1 MINLCNLPRRGGH
14 ALQGSSSFVQV
25 LRGRAELSPDE
36 IAYIF
41 LPDGEEQEI
50 SVTYGE
56 LDLRARA
63 WAIRLQ
69 QRFAPGSRAVLLFP
83 SGLDFIA
90 AFFGC
95 LYAGLVAVP
104 CPQPRSGGSR
114 RNYARL
120 EAIMRG
126 AQPSVMLGPAAAL
139 NPLRVTL
146 SGDQAFAGIE
156 WLSYEPA
163 KENLAEKWNSPG
175 CTPDTLALL
184 QFTSGSTGSP
194 KGVMVT
200 HGNLLHNQL
209 LMQEAFQHG
218 PSSIVCGWLPMF
230 HDMGLVGNVLHPV
243 YLGLP
248 CVLMTPLA
256 FLQRPVRWLQAIS
269 RYRATTS
276 GGPNFAYDLCV
287 RKIAKE
293 DRAGLDLSCWTA
305 AFNGAE
311 PVQAHTLASFSEG
324 FEGCHF
330 RASAFLPCYGLA
342 EATLMVSGAHWAG
355 EPRYF
360 NADQLRQGVAAVAE
374 SKDEDARPLAASGP
388 ILGNQQAIIVD
399 PETNRPTGDGRIGE
413 VWLQGPS
420 VATGYWGE
428 SNDRDSVFQAT
439 LNGSDGPRF
448 LRTGDLGFI
457 HNRQLFITSRLKD
470 LIIVRGRNYYPQ
482 DIELTAE
489 LSHGSAQQAAA
500 FSAETQDGEGIVV
513 VQEMERGWD
522 TSRTGAVIDS
532 IRSAI
537 AAEHDVLPF
546 EVLLVRARSLPRTTS
561 GKLRRNALRDSWL
574 AGELE
579 ALASWRRTAA
589 EPAPDVIDREA
600 LLLLPSSERTAAI
613 TQALQFVTAS
623 LLCIAPES
631 VATDLVLTSFG
642 FDSLAM
648 VELNHRVQT
657 QFGVILGFTTI
668 LDNPTLATLAKQIAS
683 CMAEEVDTAIEL
695 PEAGPTEDSVRYYPL
710 SHGQLALLYLH
721 QLAPESAAYNI
732 ARAVKI
738 EGSFDPASL
747 RRAFANLVQ
756 RHPALRT
763 TFPAATSEPMQA
775 VRSVQEVDFQ
785 EIETQ
790 SWTDGEHNRF
800 LLQESHRIFDLANG
814 PLLRIRL
821 LHTGEQTWIL
831 LLVVHH
837 IVADFWSLAV
847 FWRELMALYNTLT
860 ASLEP
865 LKMSYGDYAMRER
878 EEIAAGKREYLWEYW
893 RGQLAGKLPVSD
905 LPTDRRRPELQT
917 FYGSQVPLRIGKNLT
932 TRLIRL
938 CAHQGATLFAG
949 LLAAFDVFL
958 ARYMGQDEVIIGCP
972 AVGRSRPELASLVGY
987 FVNPLPLRASI
998 ADNPG
1003 FNVLLGRVR
1012 RAAFDALKHADF
1024 PFHLMAERLGY
1035 GRDAS
1040 RSPIF
1045 QTMLVMQQAPPGYAD
1060 LLPLAVNL
1068 PGSAMRIRE
1077 LSFTP
1082 KALPQHCTQF
1092 DLMLVAAQID
1102 DEIPG
1107 FLQYNTDLFDE
1118 STISRMTQHFTGLLE
1133 EMVAD
1138 EDRGV
1143 RDIPLVRGAERDEIL
1158 YGWNDTAREFSEHD
1172 LLLHELIALQMQR
1185 TPEAEAVRFGTG
1197 SMTFAE
1203 LDRRSTQLA
1212 DRLRERGA
1220 EPETLVGICVE
1231 RCLEMIVGMVGI
1243 LKTGA
1248 AYLPIDPSYPA
1259 ERIRYMLADGAPS
1272 ALLIHAAT
1280 RHVADGFTGNVF
1292 DLDAEAVQPVWETQP
1307 AARTRG
1313 VPGNPAYV
1321 IYTSGSTGRPK
1332 GTAIPHSGVVNRLL
1346 WMQEAYR
1353 LTASD
1358 KVLQKTPTSFDVS
1371 VWELFWPLISG
1382 ATLVVAPPAAH
1393 KDPLLLSQ
1401 LVGNEGI
1408 TVMHFVPSMLRAF
1421 LEAGDLER
1429 CESLRLVIASGEALS
1444 ADLKTLFFS
1453 KLNVRLENLYGPT
1466 EASID
1471 VTFWNCELD
1480 TLAGSVPIGRP
1491 IANTRIHI
1499 LDERM
1504 QALPL
1509 GVAGELYIGGTGL
1522 ARGYVKRPEL
1532 TAERF
1537 VPDPISSIGGERLYR
1552 TGDVARYWKDGVIEF
1567 LGRADRQVKVRGNR
1581 IELAEVETVLMKH
1594 PALREVAVTAL
1605 TAAKGEMQLAAFATV
1620 AGPWPGFEELYRF
1633 ASSQLPSYM
1642 VPSSFTLL
1650 ESMPLTPSGKLDR
1663 NALPQPVLM
1672 SATHQYVPP
1681 VTPLQEVLVEI
1692 WSEVLNVEAAGV
1704 DDNFFELGGDSLR
1717 AIAAVAGARA
1727 KGLNLSLPDI
1737 LRFQTIRDLAHHLE
1751 IQTQADIPHVR
1762 RDPFTLLSEADRAR
1776 LPEGL
1781 EDAFPMSVLQQGLFF
1796 HAEFG
1801 ADYEI
1806 YVTTIHLRARFDE
1819 DVLREALQRVIV
1831 RHPILRTSFDFTR
1844 FSEPVQ
1850 LVHPDALANLE
1861 THDLRTL
1868 RENERSR
1875 HFAEWIEEEKV
1886 RKFDWSRQPL
1896 VRVTVHRHS
1905 EDDFHLTLAE
1915 PFLDGWSA
1923 ASLLSELLRGYTA
1936 LLEAPVAPE
1945 PPLAASFADFVALER
1960 EALASETSHQFWNEM
1975 LDGST
1980 CHHIPSW
1987 GERANSGPINQRIQF
2002 QVSEET
2008 VAGLRKLCHEAR
2020 APIKSAVLAAHV
2032 KAMSVFSGV
2041 DVLTGLIANGRPE
2054 IADGDRVLGIHL
2066 NALPFRI
2073 RHVGGTWLELVRTVF
2088 DAERALLPHRRY
2100 PIAELQRQRGRQAL
2114 FEAVFNFTHFRV
2126 YSHIQQ
2132 SSGAEILD
2140 GYASEQTYF
2149 PLTVHCNVGH
2159 TTGNLLLAL
2168 DYNSRLFSHT
2178 QVRHYAE
2185 WHLRILEAMAMHPGM
2200 DCESF
2205 CVLTEGEQSQV
2216 IHDWNQTEREVR
2228 GGCLHDRME
2237 RQAELSPNAL
2247 ALIWKEQRFTYAELH
2262 ARANRLAG
2270 YLRHL
2275 GVRQESRVGIC
2286 MDRTDS
2292 MVISI
2297 LAVLKAGGAYVPLDP
2312 AYPAE
2317 RLRFVVED
2325 AGLVLMLTRREFR
2338 DRLPES
2344 LHCLLLEEE
2353 SALIETYPYYSV
2365 QSGTSPENAAYV
2377 LYTSGSTG
2385 NPKGVILEHR
2395 QAMGFLDWVLAEF
2408 RREWLDKVLFST
2420 SICFD
2425 LSIMELFAPL
2435 LCGGT
2440 VILAENALA
2449 LASMP
2454 RASNLTLLN
2463 TVPSAIVE
2471 LMRIG
2476 GVPET
2481 VKTIALAGEP
2491 LPGPLLNRIYENTAV
2506 ERVYNLYGL
2515 TELTTYSTSAMVA
2528 PGTAEPSIGKPIFNT
2543 TAYVLD
2549 RQRQPL
2555 PIGVPGELFVGGDM
2569 ISRCYHNRPDLTA
2582 MRFIPDPF
2590 SSKPG
2595 ARLFATGDQV
2605 RWMPD
2610 GTLDFLGRLDYQVKI
2625 RGFRIEPGE
2634 TETVLGRHPKVSS
2647 SVVVAREGF
2656 SDNDA
2661 RLVGYVVP
2669 NQGATV
2675 TAAELREFLAE
2686 KIPAHQVPSD
2696 FVVLEAL
2703 PLTPNGKVNR
2713 LALPAP
2719 RQEETTARAERAAP
2733 RDAVEEQITAIW
2745 EELLQRSGISV
2756 FDNFFELGGHSLL
2769 ATQATARL
2777 RALFAIDL
2785 PLPALFQAPTIA
2797 ELGQVIQS
2805 MSVPAESE
2813 VELEALLAEL
2823 DQLSDEEVR
2832 MQLKQ
2837 TATAG
2842 GGR

>member
-1 MINLCNLPRRGGH
+1 MINLCDLPRRGGH
-14 ALQGSSSFVQV
+14 ALKGSSSFVQV
-25 LRGRAELSPDE
+25 LRVRAELSPDE

-41 LPDGEEQEI
+41 LSDGEEQEI
-50 SVTYGE
+50 SITYGE
-56 LDLRARA
+56 LDLRART
-63 WAIRLQ
+63 WAVRLQ
-69 QRFAPGSRAVLLFP
+69 QHFAPGARAVLLFP

-95 LYAGLVAVP
+95 LYASLVAVP

-120 EAIMRG
+120 EAIVRV
-126 AQPSVMLGPAAAL
+126 AQPSVMLGPAASLSAL
-139 NPLRVTL
+139 RQTL
-146 SGDQAFAGIE
+146 SGEPAFAGIE
-156 WLSYEPA
+156 SFSYEPA
-163 KENLAEKWNSPG
+163 KENLAEKWNPPK
-175 CTPDTLALL
+175 CTLDTLAFL

-194 KGVMVT
+194 KGVMIT

-243 YLGLP
+243 YLGIP
-248 CVLMTPLA
+248 CVLMAPLA

-287 RKIAKE
+287 RKIAE
-293 DRAGLDLSCWTA
+293 GDRAGFDLSCWTA

-311 PVQAHTLASFSEG
+311 PLQARTLASFTERFG
-324 FEGCHF
+324 ACGF

-342 EATLMVSGAHWAG
+342 EATLMVSGAHWSG
-355 EPRYF
+355 EPRRF
-360 NADQLRQGVAAVAE
+360 HADLLRQGVAAVAE
-374 SKDEDARPLAASGP
+374 SNDEGTRPLAGSGP
-388 ILGNQQAIIVD
+388 ILGNQHAVIVD
-399 PETNRPTGDGRIGE
+399 PETNLPVGDGRIGE
-413 VWLQGPS
+413 IWLKGPS
-420 VATGYWGE
+420 VASGYWGA
-428 SNDRDSVFQAT
+428 SSDSGAIFQST
-439 LNGSDGPRF
+439 LAGSDEPHF
-448 LRTGDLGFI
+448 LRSGDMGFVYDGE
-457 HNRQLFITSRLKD
+457 LFVTSRLKD

-489 LSHGSAQQAAA
+489 LSHGSTQQAAA
-500 FSAETQDGEGIVV
+500 FSAETQDGEGIIV

-522 TSRTGAVIDS
+522 VSRAAAVIDS

-546 EVLLVRARSLPRTTS
+546 EVVLVRARSLPRTTS
-561 GKLRRNALRDSWL
+561 GKLRRNALRDAWL
-574 AGELE
+574 ARELKE
-579 ALASWRRTAA
+579 LASSRRASA
-589 EPAPDVIDREA
+589 EPDPDSIRREA
-600 LLLLPSSERTAAI
+600 ILALPSSERASAI
-613 TQALQFVTAS
+613 AQALQFLTAA
-623 LLCIAPES
+623 LLRVAPET
-631 VATDLVLTSFG
+631 VAADRTLTSFG
-642 FDSLAM
+642 LDSLSM
-648 VELNHRVQT
+648 VELNHRIEEQL
-657 QFGVILGFTTI
+657 GVTLGLAAILE
-668 LDNPTLATLAKQIAS
+668 NSTLATLAEQIAK
-683 CMAEEVDTAIEL
+683 CMAEEVDTFTDL
-695 PEAGPTEDSVRYYPL
+695 PAAGSTEDSVRYYPL

-738 EGSFDPASL
+738 EGPLEPASL
-747 RRAFANLVQ
+747 RRAFATLVH

-763 TFPAATSEPMQA
+763 TFPSATGEPTQA
-775 VRSVQEVDFQ
+775 VHSAQELDFQ
-785 EIETQ
+785 DIEVQ
-790 SWTDGEHNRF
+790 PWTGAELDRF
-800 LLQESHRIFDLANG
+800 LLKESHGPFDLMNG
-814 PLLRIRL
+814 PLLRVRL
-821 LHTGEQTWIL
+821 LHTGEQEWIL
-831 LLVVHH
+831 LVTVHH
-837 IVADFWSLAV
+837 IAADFWSLAIL
-847 FWRELMALYNTLT
+847 WRELITFYANPT
-860 ASLEP
+860 APLDL
-865 LKMSYGDYAMRER
+865 LKMSYGEYAAREHR
-878 EEIAAGKREYLWEYW
+878 EIVAGKREYLWEYW
-893 RGQLAGKLPVSD
+893 RSQLAGTLPVSD
-905 LPTDRRRPELQT
+905 LPTDRRRPEIQT
-917 FYGSQVPLRIGKNLT
+917 YNGSQVPLCIEKNLLS
-932 TRLIRL
+932 RLTRL
-938 CAHQGATLFAG
+938 CAQQGATLFVG
-949 LLAAFDVFL
+949 LLAAFHAFL

-972 AVGRSRPELASLVGY
+972 AVGRSRPELAPLVGY

-998 ADNPG
+998 ADNPS
-1003 FNVLLGRVR
+1003 FSVLLGRAR
-1012 RAAFDALKHADF
+1012 TAAFNALKHAEF
-1024 PFHLMAERLGY
+1024 PFHLMAERLELS
-1035 GRDAS
+1035 RDAS

-1045 QTMLVMQQAPPGYAD
+1045 QTMLVMQQSPPGYAD

-1068 PGSAMRIRE
+1068 PGPAMRTGG
-1077 LSFTP
+1077 LSFAP
-1082 KALPQHCTQF
+1082 IALPQQSAQF
-1092 DLMLVAAQID
+1092 DLMLVAAQIG

-1107 FLQYNTDLFDE
+1107 FLQYNSDLFDE
-1118 STISRMTQHFTGLLE
+1118 STISRMAQYFTGLLE
-1133 EMVAD
+1133 EMVSD
-1138 EDRGV
+1138 ESRGV
-1143 RDIPLVRGAERDEIL
+1143 REMPLVKDAERSEIL
-1158 YGWNDTAREFSEHD
+1158 YGWNDTACEFPESD
-1172 LLLHELIALQMQR
+1172 QLLHELIALQVQR
-1185 TPEAEAVRFGTG
+1185 TPEAEAVRFGKN
-1197 SMTFAE
+1197 SMTYAE

-1212 DRLRERGA
+1212 HHLRACGA
-1220 EPETLVGICVE
+1220 GPETLVGICME
-1231 RCLEMIVGMVGI
+1231 RCLEMMVGMVAI

-1259 ERIRYMLADGAPS
+1259 ERIKYVLADGTPS
-1272 ALLIHAAT
+1272 TLLIHSAT
-1280 RHVADGFTGNVF
+1280 RHIADTFTRNVF
-1292 DLDAEAVQPVWETQP
+1292 DLDVEAGQPSEKTHDAPSTWC
-1307 AARTRG
+1307 G
-1313 VPGNPAYV
+1313 PGNPAYV

-1346 WMQEAYR
+1346 WMQETYR
-1353 LTASD
+1353 LTAAD

-1371 VWELFWPLISG
+1371 VWELFWPLIAG
-1382 ATLVVAPPAAH
+1382 ATLVIAPPEAH
-1393 KDPLLLSQ
+1393 KDPLRLSQ
-1401 LVGNEGI
+1401 LVGDEGI

-1444 ADLKTLFFS
+1444 ADLKNLFFD
-1453 KLNVRLENLYGPT
+1453 KLDVRLENLYGPT

-1471 VTFWNCELD
+1471 VTFWNCELE
-1480 TLAGSVPIGRP
+1480 TLAGNVPIGRP

-1504 QALPL
+1504 QALPP
-1509 GVAGELYIGGTGL
+1509 GVPGELYIGGTGL
-1522 ARGYVKRPEL
+1522 ARGYLKRPEL

-1537 VPDPISSIGGERLYR
+1537 VPDPISRSGGERLYR

-1581 IELAEVETVLMKH
+1581 IELTEVEAVLMQH
-1594 PALREVAVTAL
+1594 PALREVTVTAVPGQ
-1605 TAAKGEMQLAAFATV
+1605 KGELQLAAFATA
-1620 AGPWPGFEELYRF
+1620 AGPWPGFEELHVF
-1633 ASSQLPSYM
+1633 ASTQLPSYM

-1663 NALPQPVLM
+1663 SALPQPAVI
-1672 SATHQYVPP
+1672 TVGHEYVPP
-1681 VTPLQEVLVEI
+1681 ATPLQEVLVSV
-1692 WSEVLNVEAAGV
+1692 WSEVLNVPTAGV
-1704 DDNFFELGGDSLR
+1704 NDNFFEFGGDSLR
-1717 AIAAVAGARA
+1717 AIEAVASARA

-1737 LRFQTIRDLAHHLE
+1737 LRFQTIRDLANHLE
-1751 IQTQADIPHVR
+1751 TQTNADAPHAWR
-1762 RDPFTLLSEADRAR
+1762 APFTLLSEADRTR
-1776 LPEGL
+1776 LPEGI

-1796 HAEFG
+1796 HGEFG

-1819 DVLREALQRVIV
+1819 DVLQEALRRVIV

-1861 THDLRTL
+1861 IQDLRAL
-1868 RENERSR
+1868 NENERSQC
-1875 HFAEWIEEEKV
+1875 FAEWIEEEKT

-1896 VRVTVHRHS
+1896 SRVTVHRHS
-1905 EDDFHLTLAE
+1905 DDAFHLTLAE

-1923 ASLLSELLRGYTA
+1923 ASLLSELLRVYTT
-1936 LLEAPVAPE
+1936 LLEGPVAPE
-1945 PPLAASFADFVALER
+1945 PPLAATFADFIALER
-1960 EALASETSHQFWNEM
+1960 EALASDACQQFWNEM
-1975 LDGST
+1975 LESST

-1987 GERANSGPINQRIQF
+1987 GECENSGPVNRRIQF
-2002 QVSEET
+2002 QVPAET
-2008 VAGLRKLCHEAR
+2008 VAGLRRLCREAR
-2020 APIKSAVLAAHV
+2020 APLKSAALAAHV
-2032 KAMSVFSGV
+2032 KAMAVFSGA

-2054 IADGDRVLGIHL
+2054 IADGDKVLGIHL

-2073 RHVGGTWLELVRTVF
+2073 RHVAGTWRELVRTVF
-2088 DAERALLPHRRY
+2088 DAERALLPSRRY

-2132 SSGAEILD
+2132 SSGIEILE

-2149 PLTVHCNVGH
+2149 PLTVHCNIGH

-2168 DYNSRLFSHT
+2168 DYNSRLFCHT

-2185 WHLRILEAMAMHPGM
+2185 WHLRVLAAMAMRPDE

-2205 CVLTEGEQSQV
+2205 CVLTEAEQRQV
-2216 IHDWNQTEREVR
+2216 IHDWNQTDRDVS

-2237 RQAELSPNAL
+2237 RQAELTPNAL
-2247 ALIWKEQRFTYAELH
+2247 ALIWKERRFTYAELH

-2270 YLRHL
+2270 YLRDL

-2286 MDRTDS
+2286 LDRTDS
-2292 MVISI
+2292 MVVSI

-2325 AGLVLMLTRREFR
+2325 AGLILMLTQGTLR
-2338 DRLPES
+2338 DRLPKS
-2344 LHCLLLEEE
+2344 VRCLLLEEE
-2353 SALIETYPYYSV
+2353 SAVIETYPYYIV
-2365 QSGTSPENAAYV
+2365 QAGAIPENAAYV

-2395 QAMGFLDWVLAEF
+2395 NATGFLDWVLAEF

-2440 VILAENALA
+2440 VILADNALA

-2454 RASNLTLLN
+2454 QAANLTLIN

-2491 LPGPLLNRIYENTAV
+2491 LPRALLNRIYENTAA

-2515 TELTTYSTSAMVA
+2515 TELTTYSTFAMVP
-2528 PGTAEPSIGKPIFNT
+2528 PGTPEPPIGKPIFNT

-2549 RQRQPL
+2549 RQRHPL
-2555 PIGVPGELFVGGDM
+2555 PIGVPGELFIGGDM
-2569 ISRCYHNRPDLTA
+2569 VSRCYHNRPDLTA

-2605 RWMPD
+2605 RWTQD
-2610 GTLDFLGRLDYQVKI
+2610 GALDFLGRLDYQVKI

-2634 TETVLGRHPKVSS
+2634 TETVLGRHPKISS
-2647 SVVVAREGF
+2647 SVVLAREGF
-2656 SDNDA
+2656 ADNDA

-2669 NQGATV
+2669 NQGAIV

-2686 KIPAHQVPSD
+2686 QIPAHQVPSE
-2696 FVVLEAL
+2696 FVILEAL

-2719 RQEETTARAERAAP
+2719 QQEETTARADRVAP
-2733 RDAVEEQITAIW
+2733 RDPVEQQIAAIW
-2745 EELLQRSGISV
+2745 EELLQHTSISV

-2797 ELGQVIQS
+2797 ELGQVIHS
-2805 MSVPAESE
+2805 MSAPAESE
-2813 VELEALLAEL
+2813 GELEALLAEL
-2823 DQLSDEEVR
+2823 DRLSDEEVR
-2832 MQLKQ
+2832 TQLKQ
-2837 TATAG
+2837 TANAG